1 MSATIVKLC
10 NVGKLNRV
18 NRAKTEGRLPTR
30 GTRGIA
36 SVRCV
41 VVSGVARGR
50 GRRIVCSRALCARG
64 YRARLMWSGTQF
76 KICSGRPL
84 DDGKS
89 PRRGKGGGNPK
100 GWGVNARYLAFD
112 GRPVRVRWRVGLDWW
127 CIEKMAL
134 PGTAVLE
141 RWREIGALF
150 KDFLKQFV
158 GEWIV
163 DMSLIMVI
171 LWSSY

>member
-1 MSATIVKLC
+1 MA
-10 NVGKLNRV
+10 
-18 NRAKTEGRLPTR
+18 
-30 GTRGIA
+30 
-36 SVRCV
+36 
-41 VVSGVARGR
+41 
-50 GRRIVCSRALCARG
+50 
-64 YRARLMWSGTQF
+64 
-76 KICSGRPL
+76 
-84 DDGKS
+84 
-89 PRRGKGGGNPK
+89 
-100 GWGVNARYLAFD
+100 
-112 GRPVRVRWRVGLDWW
+112 WW